1 MEECMRYWIVLTTVV
16 AAIAWHPVGVAAQD
30 SVHVMPDF
38 TFESGEKLAD
48 MKVGYATAGTLNAAR
63 TNAILVTHGA
73 SGTRTSN
80 APLIGP
86 GKAYDTD
93 KYFVVTVDAI
103 GGGNSSQPKDLL
115 GSKFPKY
122 TIRDMVRAQHDLL
135 TKGLGL
141 THVVAVGG
149 PSMGSAQGL
158 EWGIHYP
165 DFMDGLL
172 LIVPASR
179 SDRHVRAIFDAVVGQ

>member
-1 MEECMRYWIVLTTVV
+1 MR
-16 AAIAWHPVGVAAQD
+16 
-30 SVHVMPDF
+30 
-38 TFESGEKLAD
+38 
-48 MKVGYATAGTLNAAR
+48 VGYATDRTLNAAR

-80 APLIGP
+80 APLIGS

-141 THVVAVGG
+141 THLVAVGG
-149 PSMGSAQGL
+149 PSMGEIGRA
-158 EWGIHYP
+158 
-165 DFMDGLL
+165 
-172 LIVPASR
+172 
-179 SDRHVRAIFDAVVGQ
+179 HV